1 MQNNVISAGGGDSGP
16 PYSTDV
22 FFKGRC
28 TNSRGKYFQSV
39 PTNYGVSEDLSLKQC
54 FEKCI
59 KVETDGTDVTV
70 TGITWVPGGIF
81 CNCEI
86 DTGIGPVTG
95 AFNGGRDS
103 TVACYPNQVCPCPSL
118 ILQHLILNLFLI
130 LLPP

>member
-1 MQNNVISAGGGDSGP
+1 MQDNVISAGGGDSGP

-22 FFKGRC
+22 LFKGRC
-28 TNSRGKYFQSV
+28 TNSRGKYFQSP
-39 PTNYGVSEDLSLKQC
+39 PTNYGDEGLSLKEC
-54 FEKCI
+54 FQKCI
-59 KVETDGTDVTV
+59 DLDGTDVTV

-103 TVACYPNQVCPCPSL
+103 SVECYPNQVCPSL
-118 ILQHLILNLFLI
+118 ILQHLILI
-130 LLPP
+130 ICSPSSYCLLDC